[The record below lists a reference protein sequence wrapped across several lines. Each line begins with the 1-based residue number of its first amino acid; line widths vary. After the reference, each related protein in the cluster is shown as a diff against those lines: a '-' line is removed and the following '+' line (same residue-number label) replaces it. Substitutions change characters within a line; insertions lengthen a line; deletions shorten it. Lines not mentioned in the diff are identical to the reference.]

1 MVWVVWEFFIYV
13 NHQNQQHIIQHRNQ
27 LSSLSQNLLQLVQQT
42 EKLRPH
48 YKLHENKLPIKRPH
62 LFEVLNLLNE
72 LPLQE
77 GELSQII
84 FSIQSLQLKG
94 YVEDQNEFEMI
105 HHFLNQHTLF
115 EKIEL
120 IQFKP
125 TKDQIYF
132 EFDLKID
139 TREKINE
146 QKNME

>member
-1 MVWVVWEFFIYV
+1 
-13 NHQNQQHIIQHRNQ
+13 
-27 LSSLSQNLLQLVQQT
+27 
-42 EKLRPH
+42 
-48 YKLHENKLPIKRPH
+48 
-62 LFEVLNLLNE
+62 
-72 LPLQE
+72 
-77 GELSQII
+77 
-84 FSIQSLQLKG
+84 
-94 YVEDQNEFEMI
+94 MI

-146 QKNME
+146 QKIWNNPYNLIGKFISLSTAKQHIFIVSNHDVFHLLTFQ